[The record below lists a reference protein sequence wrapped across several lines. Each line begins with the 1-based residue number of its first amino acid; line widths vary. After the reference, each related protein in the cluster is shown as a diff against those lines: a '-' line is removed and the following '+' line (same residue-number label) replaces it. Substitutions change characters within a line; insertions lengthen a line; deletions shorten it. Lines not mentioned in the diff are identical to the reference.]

1 MLAVS
6 HRAHTCIVQS
16 SRLRVFMCAW
26 PIQFE
31 LDSNHLA
38 KWIRI
43 QSGSVQCSS
52 VWTHRMHIRCPV
64 WIGHVTVRT
73 LLACPWIIEM
83 HLYYVIYGMPSTH
96 LARAYENVFWLDDRG
111 DKGPCRSV
119 GAKLMSRAS
128 SMESRGTAP
137 STQEPFSLETL
148 SALCILRNRR
158 KSHCN
163 TSSTATRRRTIDGRD
178 TSLLS
183 MVELPFFTRRTAR
196 A

>member
-52 VWTHRMHIRCPV
+52 VW
-64 WIGHVTVRT
+64 IGHVTVRT

-83 HLYYVIYGMPSTH
+83 RLYYIIYGMPSTR
-96 LARAYENVFWLDDRG
+96 LAHAYENVFWLDDRG

-148 SALCILRNRR
+148 SALCVLSNRR
-158 KSHCN
+158 KAHCN

-178 TSLLS
+178 ASLLS
-183 MVELPFFTRRTAR
+183 MVELPFFTRRTAH